1 MSELKP
7 GLCSRFTEIK
17 NKLKEAEKSVDR
29 KEGSVEL
36 LPVSKTFGIEAIIE
50 GVKCGMTS
58 FGENYVQEGCS
69 KIDLCRNLFPNNSLT
84 WHLIG
89 PLQSNKTR
97 LVAERF
103 DWVQTIDRVKI
114 AQRLSDQRPAEMRP
128 LNVLIE
134 VNISNQESK
143 SGVAPEQVRALADE
157 LLKMPNLKLRGLMC
171 IPEPGETPEE
181 KLIPLRAMKT
191 LFDRLKD
198 EGYEFDTLSMGMS
211 GDMAEA
217 VQAGSTMVRV
227 GTAIFGPRQYTT
239 QG

>member
-1 MSELKP
+1 
-7 GLCSRFTEIK
+7 
-17 NKLKEAEKSVDR
+17 
-29 KEGSVEL
+29 
-36 LPVSKTFGIEAIIE
+36 
-50 GVKCGMTS
+50 MTS

-191 LFDRLKD
+191 LFDRLKE

>member
-1 MSELKP
+1 
-7 GLCSRFTEIK
+7 
-17 NKLKEAEKSVDR
+17 
-29 KEGSVEL
+29 
-36 LPVSKTFGIEAIIE
+36 
-50 GVKCGMTS
+50 
-58 FGENYVQEGCS
+58 
-69 KIDLCRNLFPNNSLT
+69 
-84 WHLIG
+84 
-89 PLQSNKTR
+89 
-97 LVAERF
+97 
-103 DWVQTIDRVKI
+103 
-114 AQRLSDQRPAEMRP
+114 MRP

-191 LFDRLKD
+191 LFDRLKE

>member
-1 MSELKP
+1 MSELTP
-7 GLCSRFTEIK
+7 GLYSRYNAVK
-17 NKLKEAEKSVDR
+17 NKLNKAEKEAGR

-36 LPVSKTFGIEAIIE
+36 LPVSKTFGIEAIVE
-50 GVKCGMTS
+50 GIQCGMTS
-58 FGENYVQEGCS
+58 FGENYVQEGCV
-69 KIDLCRNLFPNNSLT
+69 KIDYCRENFPNKNLI

-97 LVAERF
+97 VVAERF

-114 AQRLSDQRPAEMRP
+114 AQRLSDQRPSTMPP

-143 SGVAPEQVRALADE
+143 SGVKVNEVRALADSILE
-157 LLKMPNLKLRGLMC
+157 LPNLKLRGLMC
-171 IPEPGETPEE
+171 IPEPGDTIDE
-181 KLIPLRAMKT
+181 KLKPLTQMKT
-191 LFDRLKD
+191 LFDKLNE
-198 EGYEFDTLSMGMS
+198 EGYKLDTLSMGMS
-211 GDMAEA
+211 ADMDEA

-227 GTAIFGPRQYTT
+227 GTAIFGQRDYSK